1 MPGDVLLGE
10 LAFKLND
17 HLPRLRVGLGE
28 KLLGVLDE
36 QCVDVDHMS
45 LNLQVVRTPT

>member
-10 LAFKLND
+10 LAFKLDN
-17 HLPRLRVGLGE
+17 HFPRLRVGLGE

-36 QCVDVDHMS
+36 QCVDVHHMP
-45 LNLQVVRTPT
+45 LDLQVVRTPA